1 MRDINSDLGELIES
15 EERFR
20 SVIKSAIDA
29 VILVDSNGNIIS
41 WNNGAERNFL
51 YTEEEVLGKTLTII
65 IPERYRDAHI
75 KGLHRVTSTGES
87 KVIGKIVE
95 MSGLKNDG
103 SEFPIELSLSSWKT
117 EKGTFYV
124 GIIRNIT

>member
-20 SVIKSAIDA
+20 SIVNSAFDA

-41 WNNGAERNFL
+41 WNNSAERNFL
-51 YTEEEVLGKTLTII
+51 YTEEEVLGKPFTII

-75 KGLHRVTSTGES
+75 KGLYRATSTGES
-87 KVIGKIVE
+87 KDIGKIVE
-95 MSGLKNDG
+95 MNGLRKDG
-103 SEFPIELSLSSWKT
+103 SEFPIELSL
-117 EKGTFYV
+117 
-124 GIIRNIT
+124 